1 MTEKI
6 KGIIFDLDDTLFDCM
21 GQLNPPARCRA
32 ARILASAC
40 PDLSVETA
48 CQQQELLAQRHGS
61 SEAIC
66 VLGGQYGISSRIVK
80 RALDAY
86 YSRTVEAIA
95 PFPDALDTLATL
107 VQRGYALA
115 LVTAGLPE
123 RQREKVH
130 LLGLG
135 DYFSETD
142 NTLILCDTRKTDK
155 GPCLAQAAKT
165 LALPYAQILCVGDK
179 LTEEI
184 AAANTLGMTT
194 VRMRHGLQKHR
205 TPQTP
210 IEQPD
215 CEIDRISQVLS
226 LLKK

>member
-1 MTEKI
+1 MTKKI

-21 GQLNPPARCRA
+21 GQLNQSARRRA

-40 PDLSVETA
+40 PGLSVETA
-48 CQQQELLAQRHGS
+48 CRQQESLAQIQGS

-66 VLGGQYGISSRIVK
+66 ALGGQYDISPRIVK

-86 YSRTVEAIA
+86 NSRIVEAIA

-115 LVTAGLPE
+115 LVTAGVPE

-142 NTLILCDTRKTDK
+142 NTLIVFTDVMHRK
-155 GPCLAQAAKT
+155 
-165 LALPYAQILCVGDK
+165 
-179 LTEEI
+179 
-184 AAANTLGMTT
+184 
-194 VRMRHGLQKHR
+194 
-205 TPQTP
+205 
-210 IEQPD
+210 
-215 CEIDRISQVLS
+215 
-226 LLKK
+226 